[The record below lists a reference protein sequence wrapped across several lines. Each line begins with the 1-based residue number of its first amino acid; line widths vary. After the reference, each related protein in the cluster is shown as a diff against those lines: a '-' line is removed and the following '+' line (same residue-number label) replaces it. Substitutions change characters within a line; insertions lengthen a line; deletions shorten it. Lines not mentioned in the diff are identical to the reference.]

1 MKKILVVFLGL
12 ILIGSVVL
20 PVFAQTSTSI
30 TTSTTTSTST
40 QQLVDT
46 LKALIENLKKQILE
60 LQAKI
65 EAMRQAQ
72 TQVREQAQNIQD
84 TLKDIRDLRKG
95 MTSEEIKAIQQILA
109 SDPDIY
115 PEGTISGYYG
125 PLTEKALKRFREKYG
140 IKDEDKEDRIGQKT
154 LEKLSELLE
163 KNRVI
168 KLEDGRKCVIV
179 PPGHLIAPGLMKKPT
194 STMPQ
199 PSVVPPYN
207 IPQPSVVP
215 QYKMPQPFVVS
226 PIPECQIL
234 PKGIE
239 KLLKLRVGG
248 WIPATSTPTS
258 TSNQTSTQ
266 TLNTTSTN
274 STSTQ
279 NTTTSTTTSTTDTT
293 NTSTATSTNSTSTN
307 Q

>member
-20 PVFAQTSTSI
+20 PVFAQTSTSA
-30 TTSTTTSTST
+30 TTSTTTPTST

-65 EAMRQAQ
+65 QAMRQAQ
-72 TQVREQAQNIQD
+72 TQVREQTQNVQD
-84 TLKDIRDLRKG
+84 TLKDIRDLKKG

-140 IKDEDKEDRIGQKT
+140 IKDEDKEDREDRIGQKT

-179 PPGHLIAPGLMKKPT
+179 PPGHLVAPGLMKK
-194 STMPQ
+194 STTT
-199 PSVVPPYN
+199 PS
-207 IPQPSVVP
+207 
-215 QYKMPQPFVVS
+215 
-226 PIPECQIL
+226 IPECQTL

-258 TSNQTSTQ
+258 NSNQTSTQ
-266 TLNTTSTN
+266 TSNTTSTN

-293 NTSTATSTNSTSTN
+293 NTSTVTSTNSTSTN

>member
-1 MKKILVVFLGL
+1 MGL

-20 PVFAQTSTSI
+20 PAFGQTQASISTSTL
-30 TTSTTTSTST
+30 TSTST

-46 LKALIENLKKQILE
+46 LKALIENLQKQILE

-65 EAMRQAQ
+65 QAMRQVQ

-115 PEGTISGYYG
+115 PEGTITGYFG

-140 IKDEDKEDRIGQKT
+140 IKDEDREDRIGQKT
-154 LEKLSELLE
+154 LEKLYELFE

-179 PPGHLIAPGLMKKPT
+179 PPGHLVAPGLIKKST
-194 STMPQ
+194 STMLK
-199 PSVVPPYN
+199 PSVVPPRMLK
-207 IPQPSVVP
+207 PSVVP
-215 QYKMPQPFVVS
+215 
-226 PIPECQIL
+226 PIPECQTL

-239 KLLKLRVGG
+239 KLLKLRGGG
-248 WIPATSTPTS
+248 WIPATSIPTS
-258 TSNQTSTQ
+258 TPNTSTSTNTSNQTSTQ
-266 TLNTTSTN
+266 TSTPTSTN

-293 NTSTATSTNSTSTN
+293 STSTATSTNSTSTN

>member
-20 PVFAQTSTSI
+20 PVFAQTSIST

-40 QQLVDT
+40 PSQQLVDT

-65 EAMRQAQ
+65 QAMRQAQ
-72 TQVREQAQNIQD
+72 TQVREQVQNIQD

-95 MTSEEIKAIQQILA
+95 MISEEIKAIQQILA

-125 PLTEKALKRFREKYG
+125 PLTEKALKRFKEKHG

-154 LEKLSELLE
+154 LEKLIELLE
-163 KNRVI
+163 KNKVI

-179 PPGHLIAPGLMKKPT
+179 PPGYLVAPGLMKK
-194 STMPQ
+194 STTT
-199 PSVVPPYN
+199 PS
-207 IPQPSVVP
+207 
-215 QYKMPQPFVVS
+215 
-226 PIPECQIL
+226 IPECQTL

-248 WIPATSTPTS
+248 WIPATSTSTS

-266 TLNTTSTN
+266 TSNTTSTN

>member
-1 MKKILVVFLGL
+1 MKKISVIFLGL

-20 PVFAQTSTSI
+20 PVFAQTSTST

-40 QQLVDT
+40 PSQQLVDT

-65 EAMRQAQ
+65 QAMRQAQ

-125 PLTEKALKRFREKYG
+125 PLTEKALKRFREKHG

-154 LEKLSELLE
+154 LEKLNELLE

-179 PPGHLIAPGLMKKPT
+179 PPGHLVAPGLMKK
-194 STMPQ
+194 STTT
-199 PSVVPPYN
+199 PS
-207 IPQPSVVP
+207 
-215 QYKMPQPFVVS
+215 
-226 PIPECQIL
+226 IPECQTL

-239 KLLKLRVGG
+239 KLLRLRAG
-248 WIPATSTPTS
+248 WFASSTATSTN

-266 TLNTTSTN
+266 TSNTTSTN

-279 NTTTSTTTSTTDTT
+279 NTTTSTTTSITDTT
-293 NTSTATSTNSTSTN
+293 NTSTVTSTNSTSTN

>member
-20 PVFAQTSTSI
+20 PVFAQTSTST

-40 QQLVDT
+40 QSQQLVDT

-65 EAMRQAQ
+65 QAMRQAQ
-72 TQVREQAQNIQD
+72 TQVREQVQNIQD

-125 PLTEKALKRFREKYG
+125 PLTEKALKRFREKHG

-179 PPGHLIAPGLMKKPT
+179 PPGHLVAPGLMKK
-194 STMPQ
+194 STTT
-199 PSVVPPYN
+199 PS
-207 IPQPSVVP
+207 
-215 QYKMPQPFVVS
+215 
-226 PIPECQIL
+226 IPECQTL

-266 TLNTTSTN
+266 TSNTTSTN

>member
-20 PVFAQTSTSI
+20 PVFAETS
-30 TTSTTTSTST
+30 TSTTTSTTIST
-40 QQLVDT
+40 STPSQQLVDT

-60 LQAKI
+60 LQVRI
-65 EAMRQAQ
+65 QAMRQTQ
-72 TQVREQAQNIQD
+72 TQVREQAQNVQD

-95 MTSEEIKAIQQILA
+95 MSSEEIKAIQQILA

-154 LEKLSELLE
+154 LEKLYELLE

-168 KLEDGRKCVIV
+168 RLENGKKCVIV
-179 PPGHLIAPGLMKKPT
+179 PPGHLVAPGLMKK
-194 STMPQ
+194 STTT
-199 PSVVPPYN
+199 PS
-207 IPQPSVVP
+207 
-215 QYKMPQPFVVS
+215 
-226 PIPECQIL
+226 IPECQTL

-239 KLLKLRVGG
+239 TLLRLRAG
-248 WIPATSTPTS
+248 WFASSTATSTN

-266 TLNTTSTN
+266 TSNTTLTN

-279 NTTTSTTTSTTDTT
+279 NTTTSTTTSTTNTT

>member
-20 PVFAQTSTSI
+20 PVFAQTSTST
-30 TTSTTTSTST
+30 TTSTTISTSTSS

-65 EAMRQAQ
+65 QAMRQAQ

-95 MTSEEIKAIQQILA
+95 MSSEEIKAIQQILA

-115 PEGTISGYYG
+115 PEGAISGYYG
-125 PLTEKALKRFREKYG
+125 PLTEKALKRFREKHG

-179 PPGHLIAPGLMKKPT
+179 PPGHLVAPGLIKK
-194 STMPQ
+194 STTT
-199 PSVVPPYN
+199 PS
-207 IPQPSVVP
+207 
-215 QYKMPQPFVVS
+215 
-226 PIPECQIL
+226 IPECQTL

-266 TLNTTSTN
+266 TSNTTSTN

-293 NTSTATSTNSTSTN
+293 NTSTVTSTNSTSTN

>member
-20 PVFAQTSTSI
+20 PVFAQTSTS
-30 TTSTTTSTST
+30 TTTPTTSTST
-40 QQLVDT
+40 QQLADA

-60 LQAKI
+60 LQTKI
-65 EAMRQAQ
+65 QAMRQAQ
-72 TQVREQAQNIQD
+72 IQVREQAQNIQD
-84 TLKDIRDLRKG
+84 TLKDIRDLRRG

-115 PEGTISGYYG
+115 PEGIISGYYG
-125 PLTEKALKRFREKYG
+125 LLTEKALKRFREKHG

-179 PPGHLIAPGLMKKPT
+179 PPGHLIAPGFIKKST
-194 STMPQ
+194 STMPR
-199 PSVVPPYN
+199 PSVVP
-207 IPQPSVVP
+207 
-215 QYKMPQPFVVS
+215 F
-226 PIPECQIL
+226 IPECQIL

-239 KLLKLRVGG
+239 KLLRLRVGG

-266 TLNTTSTN
+266 TSNTTSTN

-279 NTTTSTTTSTTDTT
+279 NTTTTTATSTTDTT

>member
-20 PVFAQTSTSI
+20 PVFAQTSTST

-40 QQLVDT
+40 PSQQLVDT

-65 EAMRQAQ
+65 QAMRQAQ

-179 PPGHLIAPGLMKKPT
+179 PPGHLVAPGLMKK
-194 STMPQ
+194 STTT
-199 PSVVPPYN
+199 PS
-207 IPQPSVVP
+207 
-215 QYKMPQPFVVS
+215 
-226 PIPECQIL
+226 IPECQTL

-239 KLLKLRVGG
+239 TLLKLRVGG

-266 TLNTTSTN
+266 TSNTTSTN